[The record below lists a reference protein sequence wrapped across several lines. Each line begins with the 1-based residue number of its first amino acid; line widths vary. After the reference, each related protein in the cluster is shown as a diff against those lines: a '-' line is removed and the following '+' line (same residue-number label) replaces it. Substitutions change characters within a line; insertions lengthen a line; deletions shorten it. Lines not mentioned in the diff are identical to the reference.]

1 MQPLAKRWG
10 HIAPLI
16 MQATLAL
23 GAGREASGSLRDTL
37 EDLAAREEAA
47 ARAFPG
53 SAAASSI

>member
-1 MQPLAKRWG
+1 
-10 HIAPLI
+10 

-23 GAGREASGSLRDTL
+23 GAGREASGSLPDIL

-53 SAAASSI
+53 SASPSSI